1 VDSVA
6 CVNGILGTVQCS
18 RTWITPA
25 NSCVND
31 STQTGSWDRSSVSVN
46 GQCIN
51 DSLAQF
57 TITNTGS
64 SSNGNMTGPS
74 EYRIY
79 IDGVLV
85 YTGTFQLGGGS
96 TETIQF
102 PATGGTIRLEA
113 DQRPGHPGNSRPNDV
128 LQGCGDSTNT
138 SLLNNWLNFNAQSTD
153 DGDVAVEEDCL
164 PILDSYDPNDKQVSP
179 SGVGQNH
186 IVEPNTT
193 LDYTIRFQNTGNA
206 PAYRVIIRDTLSN
219 DFDISSLQVGVS
231 SHNYDFYL
239 SGTNQPILIFEF
251 NNINLPD
258 SASNPTGSQGFIKF
272 KIAPNSSTPLGT
284 IIENKAA
291 IYFDFNEPIITNT
304 AWITIDEI
312 PLGPPLIISIISGTE
327 NSSDINDV
335 KIFPNPTDNFVN
347 VQVSNK
353 SEFSTL
359 NVYDLNGKLVKQKQL
374 VDDLSII
381 SLEDLPAGIYTMQIL
396 NDKKI
401 KIFKIVKNK

>member
-1 VDSVA
+1 
-6 CVNGILGTVQCS
+6 
-18 RTWITPA
+18 
-25 NSCVND
+25 
-31 STQTGSWDRSSVSVN
+31 
-46 GQCIN
+46 
-51 DSLAQF
+51 
-57 TITNTGS
+57 
-64 SSNGNMTGPS
+64 
-74 EYRIY
+74 
-79 IDGVLV
+79 
-85 YTGTFQLGGGS
+85 
-96 TETIQF
+96 
-102 PATGGTIRLEA
+102 
-113 DQRPGHPGNSRPNDV
+113 
-128 LQGCGDSTNT
+128 
-138 SLLNNWLNFNAQSTD
+138 
-153 DGDVAVEEDCL
+153 
-164 PILDSYDPNDKQVSP
+164 
-179 SGVGQNH
+179 
-186 IVEPNTT
+186 
-193 LDYTIRFQNTGNA
+193 
-206 PAYRVIIRDTLSN
+206 
-219 DFDISSLQVGVS
+219 VGVS

-272 KIAPNSSTPLGT
+272 KIAPNSNTPLGT
-284 IIENKAA
+284 VIENKAA

-312 PLGPPLIISIISGTE
+312 PLGPPLIISIVSGTE
-327 NSSDINDV
+327 NSSEVNDV

-359 NVYDLNGKLVKQKQL
+359 NVYDLNGRLVKQKQL